1 MRRQGRER
9 IQGEDRTTAQR
20 GLALD
25 SLMRLITSIGFVS
38 MLLALGMRRP
48 PLRLEEEARLVP
60 LFLGAPG
67 REKTG
72 EWYLGG
78 LVLTPLPCEEL
89 DAEVTHSVPL
99 SLLMPLQEASDPW
112 LVLLLDCS
120 LVGLLEDTML
130 G

>member
-1 MRRQGRER
+1 MHRQGRER

-67 REKTG
+67 RDKIG
-72 EWYLGG
+72 EWDLGG

-89 DAEVTHSVPL
+89 DAEATHSVPL
-99 SLLMPLQEASDPW
+99 SLLMPLQRASDPW
-112 LVLLLDCS
+112 VVLLFHCINI
-120 LVGLLEDTML
+120 
-130 G
+130 